1 MSGML
6 SKALKE
12 PHTVLEL
19 LFLCRASHLEFCITI
34 SGCFCLPKLQF
45 PSPQLSKTLNDFL
58 LPVPTSENCLLALSQ
73 EDPRAYF
80 ICSLLSQTMV
90 CTPWYPITKNSHSIS
105 FVQPYRR
112 RLKLVTVLPERMKA
126 EFLVPF
132 WWQIFKTLISSV
144 LNSSI
149 FVSVIFSWSNLF
161 NFLTKWSNSPR
172 FSNLNNYSL
181 PLKSLPE
188 SANNNMEHTVKLE
201 FQMNNEQ

>member
-45 PSPQLSKTLNDFL
+45 PSPQLSKTLNGFL

-80 ICSLLSQTMV
+80 ISSLLSQTMV

-132 WWQIFKTLISSV
+132 DDRYLKLSFLQYVILRFLFLSFSLEAICLIFLQSDLIHLDSQ
-144 LNSSI
+144 
-149 FVSVIFSWSNLF
+149 
-161 NFLTKWSNSPR
+161 T
-172 FSNLNNYSL
+172 
-181 PLKSLPE
+181 
-188 SANNNMEHTVKLE
+188 
-201 FQMNNEQ
+201 